1 MFPACQD
8 ALLQPATKGS
18 RLLLCC
24 GSTIYQGAHPQKR
37 ERVEG
42 SFMAVFYGSAKI
54 VEDMASSESPLA
66 RIQPTYSKRAGKHNL
81 RAMYPKK
88 REHFG

>member
-1 MFPACQD
+1 M
-8 ALLQPATKGS
+8 
-18 RLLLCC
+18 
-24 GSTIYQGAHPQKR
+24 
-37 ERVEG
+37 VEG
-42 SFMAVFYGSAKI
+42 SFMAVFYGSAKM